1 MDKII
6 SMTDVAVSFKETKAL
21 NGLTFEVKENEIF
34 GFLGPSGAGKTTTIK
49 TLTRQLRAEKG
60 DIFLFGEE
68 LRGLSREVYE
78 EIGILTDNS
87 GLYER
92 MTVFEN
98 LKLFADLKGLGSNA
112 VLEVLDRVGLLED
125 KKKLAKNLSRG
136 MKQRVMLARAV
147 LHKPKLLFLDE
158 PTSAL
163 DPGTSKAIHEMLFD
177 LNGTG
182 TTIFLTTHDMVEAD
196 KLCNRVAFLNQ
207 GKIVELGNPG
217 ELKLKYADNSI
228 VLTLMD
234 GTILEEEKTKDGMMR
249 LAESLNGREIAMV
262 HSSEP
267 TLEDIFLKV
276 TGRKLA

>member
-21 NGLTFEVKENEIF
+21 DGLTFEVAENEIF

-49 TLTRQLRAEKG
+49 TLTRQLRAERG
-60 DIFLFGEE
+60 EIHLFGEE
-68 LRGLSREVYE
+68 LLGLSRDVYD

-98 LKLFADLKGLGSNA
+98 LKLFADLKGLGSGA
-112 VLEVLDRVGLLED
+112 VLEVLDRVGLLGEQ
-125 KKKLAKNLSRG
+125 KKLAKNLSRG

-147 LHKPKLLFLDE
+147 LHKPRLLFLDE

-163 DPGTSKAIHEMLFD
+163 DPGTSKAIHELLFD
-177 LNGTG
+177 LNKGG

-196 KLCNRVAFLNQ
+196 KLCDTVAFLNT
-207 GKIVELGNPG
+207 GKIVELGNPK
-217 ELKLKYADNSI
+217 ELKLKYADNCI
-228 VLTLMD
+228 TLTCAD
-234 GTILEEEKTKDGMMR
+234 GTVIETEKTKEGLLS
-249 LAESLNGREIAMV
+249 LAEQLDGRRIATL
-262 HSSEP
+262 HSAEP

-276 TGRKLA
+276 TGRKL